1 MGCHFLLQGIFLTRR
16 SNPGLPHYRQTDALL
31 SKPPGKPKHFAAQL
45 CLTLQA
51 RILDWVAF
59 PFSRGFSQPRDEGKL
74 ILKFI
79 WKIKGPNKT
88 ILVKTMVKTILKKKK
103 KVEGIIL
110 PNFKTYFK
118 ITTIKTVWSWYRI
131 IT

>member
-1 MGCHFLLQGIFLTRR
+1 M
-16 SNPGLPHYRQTDALL
+16 
-31 SKPPGKPKHFAAQL
+31 PPPL

-51 RILDWVAF
+51 RIQEWVAF
-59 PFSRGFSQPRDEGKL
+59 PFSRGSPQPRGEGKL

-79 WKIKGPNKT
+79 WKFKGPS
-88 ILVKTMVKTILKKKK
+88 IVKTILKKKK
-103 KVEGIIL
+103 VEGTIL

-118 ITTIKTVWSWYRI
+118 IITIKTVWYWYRI

>member
-1 MGCHFLLQGIFLTRR
+1 MGCHFLLQGIFLTQR
-16 SNPGLPHYRQTDALL
+16 SNPGLPHCRQTDALL

-51 RILDWVAF
+51 RILEWVAF

-79 WKIKGPNKT
+79 WKIKGPS
-88 ILVKTMVKTILKKKK
+88 MVKTILKKK

-118 ITTIKTVWSWYRI
+118 ITTIKTVWYWYRI

>member
-1 MGCHFLLQGIFLTRR
+1 MGCHFLLQGIFLTQR
-16 SNPGLPHYRQTDALL
+16 SNPGLPHCRQTDALL

-51 RILDWVAF
+51 RILEWVAF

-79 WKIKGPNKT
+79 WKIKGPS
-88 ILVKTMVKTILKKKK
+88 MVKTILKKKK

-118 ITTIKTVWSWYRI
+118 ITTIKTVWYWYRI

>member
-1 MGCHFLLQGIFLTRR
+1 MGCHFLLQGIFLTHR
-16 SNPGLPHYRQTDALL
+16 SNPGLPHCRQTDALL
-31 SKPPGKPKHFAAQL
+31 SKPAGKPKHFAAQL
-45 CLTLQA
+45 YLILQA
-51 RILDWVAF
+51 RILEWVAF

-79 WKIKGPNKT
+79 WKIKGPS
-88 ILVKTMVKTILKKKK
+88 MVKTILKKKK

-118 ITTIKTVWSWYRI
+118 ITTIKTVWYWYRI